1 METLSSR
8 YPNSSTFTLLSFHH
22 IMLPFSYWF
31 FVLIRSRRIS
41 RLSTPASNLIM
52 SLTQLIILI
61 LGGLGLV
68 TCSSRGYESESDS
81 TSCWE
86 CLRYFFNPRIF
97 SENVPKRR
105 TSGETTPIIQFP
117 TVTLPRPKTYE
128 QLNTNTNMMPDQILL
143 DWVEISDEYGFVQ
156 NDEEDLLYFE
166 ATDSLRLDD
175 YDLVQ
180 LPEDVEST
188 TSDSS

>member
-1 METLSSR
+1 
-8 YPNSSTFTLLSFHH
+8 
-22 IMLPFSYWF
+22 
-31 FVLIRSRRIS
+31 
-41 RLSTPASNLIM
+41 
-52 SLTQLIILI
+52 
-61 LGGLGLV
+61 
-68 TCSSRGYESESDS
+68 
-81 TSCWE
+81 
-86 CLRYFFNPRIF
+86 
-97 SENVPKRR
+97 
-105 TSGETTPIIQFP
+105 
-117 TVTLPRPKTYE
+117 
-128 QLNTNTNMMPDQILL
+128 MMPDQILL